1 MALAQ
6 VRWPLLVVISL
17 FVCECMGGCAEVDS
31 KTEAVRGEAF
41 VLGCISCKRR
51 EEVSAITTLDW
62 HFKPQREENYT
73 HIFHYEHPT
82 AEVLDEAFMGRLDWL
97 GTLGEDVQAGT
108 VAMHNISYDDA
119 GTYRCT
125 FTRTLLLAGFRQ
137 HVTVEKEV
145 ELSVVDVANRELAAV
160 VSEMIMYALIVLLQ
174 LWLIVVV
181 VYCYKKVSEDMDARE
196 ARRAL
201 KEHRELLDCDGVSL
215 EEGK

>member
-1 MALAQ
+1 MDFFFSALKYRSWANAGKGGNLR
-6 VRWPLLVVISL
+6 VPTSCL
-17 FVCECMGGCAEVDS
+17 CECMGGCAEVDS

-62 HFKPQREENYT
+62 HFKPQGEENYT

-145 ELSVVDVANRELAAV
+145 ELSVVDVGENQLF
-160 VSEMIMYALIVLLQ
+160 VLL
-174 LWLIVVV
+174 IFTFT
-181 VYCYKKVSEDMDARE
+181 
-196 ARRAL
+196 RRL
-201 KEHRELLDCDGVSL
+201 KLKFV
-215 EEGK
+215 EEKRVLR